1 MADVTGCTGDP
12 STCDLVNGG
21 PCFRCRFG
29 LALSRWGSSSPAW
42 LKQKLW
48 HDKQGHLR
56 WQFGCSMC
64 SRLYRQT
71 HKAPNKVI
79 PWAQLTHTKAPK
91 LNHLKRHEDCCYHQ
105 EAVKGNLL
113 ALAPAVDDFLLV
125 FRHVVNHGSAAGVQ
139 GLASVGGCKK
149 TIQMVLAL
157 AEGVL
162 EADRAHIKD
171 SVSISLMR
179 DVRKGLAA
187 VRFIAVTKNLV
198 VRSGLLG
205 VAGHLHRFGVGA
217 QGLLQTTNHI
227 INNFATANRSTSVEN
242 FDNDVRR
249 SLRKHTHMVTVDAA
263 SDEVVASE
271 IMRVS
276 ASEALSPLTP
286 NVGIVLRDKAHA
298 SRRILSRPWK
308 ADSYLTEV
316 MDMIASGPDCPA
328 QMIQRSEDIK
338 SQFLL
343 ILEAHDP
350 SNKTQNLRAAKHR
363 FESFQKPL
371 GRTIRLFLPI
381 HALMVRLAVRGRE
394 TLAKRAKT
402 WLTSISEQPSRL
414 VMAAML
420 ADAADEAMALTRFCD
435 SEGMDVSELPA
446 QISSFLDRVTTLFGP
461 RRYSLE
467 CTSYTST
474 MMHTLQDPIVW
485 AIGTR
490 QQNLRAPT
498 PSELDTCFAHMQA
511 WLILAQQTIHA

>member
-1 MADVTGCTGDP
+1 M
-12 STCDLVNGG
+12 
-21 PCFRCRFG
+21 
-29 LALSRWGSSSPAW
+29 
-42 LKQKLW
+42 Q
-48 HDKQGHLR
+48 
-56 WQFGCSMC
+56 
-64 SRLYRQT
+64 
-71 HKAPNKVI
+71 
-79 PWAQLTHTKAPK
+79 
-91 LNHLKRHEDCCYHQ
+91 
-105 EAVKGNLL
+105 
-113 ALAPAVDDFLLV
+113 
-125 FRHVVNHGSAAGVQ
+125 
-139 GLASVGGCKK
+139 K

-227 INNFATANRSTSVEN
+227 INNFATANRSTSSEN

-381 HALMVRLAVRGRE
+381 HELMVRLAVRGRE

-511 WLILAQQTIHA
+511 WLILAQQTIQVEFPSWEVAQSFMNFNLEGNVHRLANDPYFKENMGRLALACAVDSGRLAEEFIYHQHHAKQLKSHIGCDAKSAWVRALQEHMTKRKSFVQAHPVSNLHKVVVRWLGFAASTSGVPFV